1 MNKTS
6 FPVQY
11 NLTIKGDKEMTN
23 DHSDCVHPNDLI
35 DILKSEMRDKYF
47 AQLIRAEKML
57 GKPSM
62 QINL

>member
-1 MNKTS
+1 
-6 FPVQY
+6 
-11 NLTIKGDKEMTN
+11 MTN
-23 DHSDCVHPNDLI
+23 DHSDSVHPNDLI